1 MAVGST
7 IYKCNLN
14 IANMDTHYY
23 DEQSLTLA
31 KHPSETDL
39 RVMIRLIAY
48 VLNANEALEFTRGIS
63 DDEAPDLWQKSLTGD
78 IELWI
83 DIGQPDEKRIKKAS
97 GRSEKVVIYIYQ
109 EGAGEAWFKQNTK
122 VLKRFSNISVIYL
135 KIDGDLEAMA
145 SRSMNLQ
152 CNVSDGELTLI
163 NDDDSVLVHSVTWKE
178 GI

>member
-14 IANMDTHYY
+14 IANMDIHYY

-39 RVMIRLIAY
+39 RVMMRLIAY
-48 VLNANEALEFTRGIS
+48 VLNADEALEFTRGIS

-97 GRSEKVVIYIYQ
+97 GRSEKVIIYIYQ
-109 EGAGEAWFKQNTK
+109 EGAGEAWFKQNKK

>member
-14 IANMDTHYY
+14 IANMDRHYY

-48 VLNANEALEFTRGIS
+48 VLNADEALEFTRGIS

-83 DIGQPDEKRIKKAS
+83 DIGQPEEKRIKKA
-97 GRSEKVVIYIYQ
+97 
-109 EGAGEAWFKQNTK
+109 
-122 VLKRFSNISVIYL
+122 
-135 KIDGDLEAMA
+135 
-145 SRSMNLQ
+145 
-152 CNVSDGELTLI
+152 
-163 NDDDSVLVHSVTWKE
+163 
-178 GI
+178 